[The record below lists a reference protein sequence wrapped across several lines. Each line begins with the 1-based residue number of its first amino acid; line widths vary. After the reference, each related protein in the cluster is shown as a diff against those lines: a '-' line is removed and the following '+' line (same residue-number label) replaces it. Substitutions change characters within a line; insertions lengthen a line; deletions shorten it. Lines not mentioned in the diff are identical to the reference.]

1 MSTDYDDESIF
12 KPKKEYIDM
21 YDKISNKIYIIIK
34 VKGIIEKINYKLK
47 KSLSYIDSI
56 LIESILFD
64 DSQLKYKINTKIDDT
79 LNFVW
84 FEIYKKNR
92 KNRKNIIRSLE
103 VSYDKIDM
111 LKKYMIYCMILYIRH
126 MLKY

>member
-47 KSLSYIDSI
+47 KNLSYIDSI

-79 LNFVW
+79 
-84 FEIYKKNR
+84 
-92 KNRKNIIRSLE
+92 
-103 VSYDKIDM
+103 
-111 LKKYMIYCMILYIRH
+111 
-126 MLKY
+126 

>member
-1 MSTDYDDESIF
+1 M
-12 KPKKEYIDM
+12 
-21 YDKISNKIYIIIK
+21 
-34 VKGIIEKINYKLK
+34 
-47 KSLSYIDSI
+47 
-56 LIESILFD
+56 FD

-111 LKKYMIYCMILYIRH
+111 LKKIYDLLYYIIHQAYAKILIFSTKQFLLCWKDMDEVRLLNSKINFFLIQ
-126 MLKY
+126 LKQNLTNIFNKENLL